1 MREGGKKKLSFQK
14 VSEFSCYGGVTVCGF
29 SITIFKV
36 FRMVYDSSE
45 MQRIFSLPLDYFYR
59 LVSGGLGVRQVLKFQ
74 NFKKF

>member
-45 MQRIFSLPLDYFYR
+45 MQRIFSLDYFYR
-59 LVSGGLGVRQVLKFQ
+59 LVSGRLGVRQGLRFQ
-74 NFKKF
+74 NF